1 MLLKIW
7 EGYIGSFKK
16 EGVSKMKKDILWM
29 LLIALTLSYLDGI
42 ATYIWITNGW
52 AYEVGPSN
60 ILAHKLIGLNDWL
73 VFHALLSTIIALII
87 FLGKYER
94 VVKCWL
100 IIEMLIFCL
109 HLVTLKLY
117 VL

>member
-1 MLLKIW
+1 
-7 EGYIGSFKK
+7 
-16 EGVSKMKKDILWM
+16 MKKSILWM
-29 LLIALTLSYLDGI
+29 LLIALILSYLDGI
-42 ATYIWITNGW
+42 ATYVWITNGW

-60 ILAHKLIGLNDWL
+60 SLIHKLIGLNDWL

-87 FLGKYER
+87 FLGKYEK

-100 IIEMLIFCL
+100 IIEILILCL